1 MLGLRDT
8 ELAMPQENLDLVRA
22 ITADWEQGDYSR
34 TDWAHPEIEYVIADG
49 PSPGTWTG
57 LAGMARGW
65 GDFLRAWEGEFRCVV
80 EGYRELDGERV
91 LVLQHFGGRGK
102 TSGLEVTHMA
112 TKAAT
117 VFQIA
122 GGKVT
127 RLLVYFNRE
136 QTPDADLAL
145 SE

>member
-1 MLGLRDT
+1 
-8 ELAMPQENLDLVRA
+8 
-22 ITADWEQGDYSR
+22 
-34 TDWAHPEIEYVIADG
+34 
-49 PSPGTWTG
+49 
-57 LAGMARGW
+57 
-65 GDFLRAWEGEFRCVV
+65 
-80 EGYRELDGERV
+80 
-91 LVLQHFGGRGK
+91 VLQHFGGRGK